1 MACGS
6 LLMEIPS
13 DAANNVPLQ
22 IEKLKHDQNF
32 KVCVN
37 NYTYVEWINRYSYTI
52 YTCVCP

>member
-22 IEKLKHDQNF
+22 IEKLKHNQNF
-32 KVCVN
+32 EVCVFIP
-37 NYTYVEWINRYSYTI
+37 TCVEWINS
-52 YTCVCP
+52 